1 MAFNL
6 QPDFVVFGF
15 STGVAVAT
23 AILFGLG
30 PALRASREKV
40 ELSLHGGQRVIGSAW
55 SGRLLLVGQLAL
67 SLPLLCR
74 HPAQPQ
80 EQRLI
85 HTAITAGTSRVMYG
99 PLCLHAVAITPAG
112 LIETCSLVRFH
123 QLRPS
128 P

>member
-55 SGRLLLVGQLAL
+55 SGLLLVGQLAL
-67 SLPLLCR
+67 SLPSLV
-74 HPAQPQ
+74 
-80 EQRLI
+80 
-85 HTAITAGTSRVMYG
+85 G
-99 PLCLHAVAITPAG
+99 AG
-112 LIETCSLVRFH
+112 LFVDTLHNLKS
-123 QLRPS
+123 S
-128 P
+128 G